1 MSERPSPKR
10 MNQAF
15 SEKNIK
21 QFRVLVFY
29 VVTATFFV
37 VDLIHTFA
45 TQTAAPGIT
54 TARVAGITALVIFG
68 VAPLIY
74 NLTGR
79 LREVSAAILVTAF
92 AATLFSSL
100 NQGGAPAPTMA
111 FFIFMPL
118 ASTILLGR
126 VAGVIALGFSATAI
140 GYCGYASL
148 NGFAPTSPH
157 SATELS
163 VLFTSAAL
171 LCSIAVAT
179 VALSYEA
186 LVLRTITDLKAANN
200 DLKVKSSELAD
211 REEFLSAVMETVHD
225 GIAAADKTG
234 RLTVLNRAA
243 RQNYGKDFE
252 PADVSEWQKMFSV
265 YETDGKTPLP
275 DSDMPLL
282 RALKGEKIIDKELM
296 ISQPN
301 KPARRICVS
310 ASPVLN
316 AQKEIIGA
324 VATSKD
330 VTIERQQQDEI
341 RQRNLELDQF
351 ARVAAHD
358 LQSPLRGIIG
368 LTNELNSDLDGAAPT
383 AKEAL
388 GKIGR
393 SAEKMSELIKDVLH
407 MSRLSAGQLTLQ
419 PVSPRDCIEAAL
431 DFIGTAESSGEVEI
445 GFNEM
450 TDVLADPRGLIQV
463 YQNLIT
469 NAIKFQR
476 EGFTPQ
482 LEFTCER
489 EGELVCLGVKDNG
502 IGISEEDSERIFLPT
517 ERLKTELDYEGTG
530 LGLAICRNTLSKMQG
545 EIWVESTPGR
555 GAHFKFRLA
564 ASNTVHDAA

>member
-1 MSERPSPKR
+1 MSERASRKKLHQP
-10 MNQAF
+10 F
-15 SEKNIK
+15 SEKNIN

-68 VAPLIY
+68 IAPLIY
-74 NLTGR
+74 KLTGR
-79 LREVSAAILVTAF
+79 LREVSTVILVTAF

-100 NQGGAPAPTMA
+100 KQGGAPAPTMA

-118 ASTILLGR
+118 ATTILLGR
-126 VAGVIALGFSATAI
+126 IAGVVALGFSAIAI
-140 GYCGYASL
+140 GFC
-148 NGFAPTSPH
+148 GFAGLVGIAPASPH

-186 LVLRTITDLKAANN
+186 LVLRTIVNLKAANN
-200 DLKVKSSELAD
+200 DLKLKSNELAD

-243 RQNYGKDFE
+243 RENYGKEFT
-252 PADVSEWQKMFSV
+252 PADASEWQKMFFV
-265 YETDGKTPLP
+265 YKTDGKTPLP
-275 DSDMPLL
+275 NSDMPLL
-282 RALKGEKIIDKELM
+282 RALKGEKIIDEELV

-301 KPARRICVS
+301 KPVRRICVS

-316 AQKEIIGA
+316 AQKEIMGA

-368 LTNELNSDLDGAAPT
+368 LTDELNTNLDGKSPSAQECL
-383 AKEAL
+383 K
-388 GKIGR
+388 KIGR
-393 SAEKMSELIKDVLH
+393 SAEKMSELINDVLH

-431 DFIGTAESSGEVEI
+431 DFVGIDESSGEVEI
-445 GFNEM
+445 GYDKM
-450 TDVLADPRGLIQV
+450 ADVIADPRGLIQV

-482 LEFTCER
+482 LEFTCELQ
-489 EGELVCLGVKDNG
+489 GDSVCLGVKDNG
-502 IGISEEDSERIFLPT
+502 IGILEEESERIFLPT

-530 LGLAICRNTLSKMQG
+530 LGLAICRNTLAKMRG

-564 ASNTVHDAA
+564 GGNTVDNAA